1 MNKRDE
7 KILAAVERRDRMT
20 SGPRRPT
27 REELGGRKST
37 GARITNRLIYSVK
50 IIAYMLIAGV
60 IDSVFETSFFT
71 PNKIMLV
78 AFIVWVAGTLRVMK
92 RRKQSATP
100 EPLEK
105 GNFFL
110 IFFRYVIGDVR

>member
-1 MNKRDE
+1 MNKRDA
-7 KILAAVERRDRMT
+7 KILSSVERRDRMT
-20 SGPRRPT
+20 SGPKRPT
-27 REELGGRKST
+27 REELGVRKST

-50 IIAYMLIAGV
+50 IIAYMLLAGLA
-60 IDSVFETSFFT
+60 DSLFKTSFFT

-78 AFIVWVAGTLRVMK
+78 AFIVWVTGTLRVII
-92 RRKQSATP
+92 RRKKSATP
-100 EPLEK
+100 EPIEK